1 LNKIYT
7 VFRPANKR
15 ELTQLRRSFDLWGIF
30 EFMESQVVLMKVDRT
45 NRSRHVLI
53 TTVPSK
59 DTLNQPA
66 VHPKHVGLEIG
77 ELHNKKFTPSLH
89 GAEIIAK
96 FGRNFPYI
104 LVNEIAE
111 GLVLY
116 GRDILGDSVLEVS
129 KGLGQNEKVIIL
141 NQNRESIGLG
151 QTRFSGE
158 KIFRKGEVTVYTL
171 LDLGMYLRD
180 QDNR

>member
-1 LNKIYT
+1 M
-7 VFRPANKR
+7 FRSATKS
-15 ELTQLRRSFDLWGIF
+15 ELTQLRRSFDSWGIF
-30 EFMESQVVLMKVDRT
+30 EFIESQVLLVKADPY
-45 NRSRHVLI
+45 NRNRYVSI
-53 TTVPSK
+53 TTEPSK
-59 DTLNQPA
+59 DVLNQLA
-66 VHPKHVGLEIG
+66 VYPKRVGLVIG
-77 ELHNKKFTPSLH
+77 ELQNKKFTPSLQ
-89 GAEIIAK
+89 GAEVIAK

-129 KGLGQNEKVIIL
+129 KGLGQNKKVIIL

-158 KIFRKGEVTVYTL
+158 NIFRKGVVTVYTL

-180 QDNR
+180 QDNC